1 MARASLLR
9 DTLRRYSKLLGGG
22 ARPVRGP
29 ADQRAASR
37 RLALR
42 MRQQCANAAAVAAWL
57 ADQPRSRGSTTL
69 ACPRTRSTSW
79 PRSVF
84 GGLFGAMVS
93 FDLREG
99 DRAALFRFVDGLRL
113 VLPATSLG
121 DIYTLVSVPIIS
133 SHRDLT
139 PEQRAE
145 RGIGDGM
152 VRLSI
157 GIEDAGD
164 MIEDLRQAL
173 QVRS

>member
-1 MARASLLR
+1 V
-9 DTLRRYSKLLGGG
+9 LGPFE
-22 ARPVRGP
+22 AQLISRGVKT
-29 ADQRAASR
+29 
-37 RLALR
+37 LALR

-57 ADQPRSRGSTTL
+57 ADQPGVARVYYPGLPMHPQHQL
-69 ACPRTRSTSW
+69 AAR
-79 PRSVF
+79 VF
-84 GGLFGAMVS
+84 DGLYGAMVA

-99 DRAALFRFVDGLRL
+99 DRESLFRFVDGLRL

-121 DIYTLVSVPIIS
+121 DIYTLISVPIMS

-164 MIEDLRQAL
+164 IIEDLRRAL
-173 QVRS
+173 DAQRG